1 MSNINLYDPTHVLSN
16 SLYLYNQKPDAN
28 EYELFQKDKCLN
40 IGPCWWKFDF
50 VNPLN
55 IKINEKSGMA
65 IKDNGEKT
73 LSAKRLKM
81 HVMHIHPDVDG

>member
-1 MSNINLYDPTHVLSN
+1 MPMNMNYF
-16 SLYLYNQKPDAN
+16 KK
-28 EYELFQKDKCLN
+28 KDKCLN
-40 IGPCWWKFDF
+40 IGQCWWKFDF

-81 HVMHIHPDVDG
+81 HVMRLHPDVDG